1 MHQRDQWKG
10 HDNATFTMFEESK
23 VKVVHIDVVLGC
35 KAYFDG
41 KQYDV

>member
-1 MHQRDQWKG
+1 
-10 HDNATFTMFEESK
+10 MFEESK
-23 VKVVHIDVVLGC
+23 VKVVQIDVVLGC